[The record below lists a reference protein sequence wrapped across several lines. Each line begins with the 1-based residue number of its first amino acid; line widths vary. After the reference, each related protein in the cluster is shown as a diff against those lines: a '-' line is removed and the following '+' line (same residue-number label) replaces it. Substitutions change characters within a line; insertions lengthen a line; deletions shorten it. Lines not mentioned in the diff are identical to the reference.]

1 MEYEVK
7 VSVDNLEDIERK
19 LKNLGAVMI
28 DDVLEEDYY
37 IDLYPCIDLKARD
50 MALRIR
56 IKKSKML
63 KRTLSE
69 LTFKG
74 PKIVPDMKIRKEITV
89 AVDDGRKLLEIFEE
103 LGFRY
108 YVIKKH
114 RKIYRYGPYK
124 VFLDNVHGL
133 GTFVEVE
140 VEGVDSIDQFRNMI
154 KKFVSILKISENFIV
169 KSYLE
174 MMLARVEKG
183 SRDIKELAKK

>member
-7 VSVDNLEDIERK
+7 VSVDNLEDIEKK
-19 LKNLGAVMI
+19 LRNLGAVLV

-50 MALRIR
+50 MALRVRIR
-56 IKKSKML
+56 KSKVL
-63 KRTLSE
+63 KRTVSE

-89 AVDDGRKLLEIFEE
+89 SVEDGRKLLQIFEE
-103 LGFRY
+103 LGFKY
-108 YVIKKH
+108 YLIKKR

-124 VFLDNVHGL
+124 VFLDDVQGL
-133 GTFVEVE
+133 GTFIEVE
-140 VEGVDSIDQFRNMI
+140 VEGVDSVDQFREMI
-154 KKFVSILKISENFIV
+154 KQFVSILKISENFIV

-174 MMLARVEKG
+174 MMLSRVEK
-183 SRDIKELAKK
+183 SSNERTP